1 MDAIRKEQAKLMTA
15 AASASKGQSKNN
27 PTKKHQAPAKPD
39 NASSHYSILFAGDTN
54 IDNQAEQGPSAA
66 LSGVELLLLNGTVPA
81 NFVEY
86 G

>member
-1 MDAIRKEQAKLMTA
+1 MTA

-27 PTKKHQAPAKPD
+27 PTKKAQTTGGPTAAKPE
-39 NASSHYSILFAGDTN
+39 NASSHYSIIFAGDTN